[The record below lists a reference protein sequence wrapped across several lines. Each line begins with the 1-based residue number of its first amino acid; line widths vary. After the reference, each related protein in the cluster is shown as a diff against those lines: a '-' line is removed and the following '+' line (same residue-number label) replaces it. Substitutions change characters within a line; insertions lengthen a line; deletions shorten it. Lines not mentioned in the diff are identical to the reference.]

1 MTGPEHYREAERL
14 AAQADEWMDADRG
27 WKAHLSTEERLAFR
41 TADLAAAQV
50 YATLALAAAMA
61 LVDETPRSD
70 SFSEYRAWQAM
81 AGSPY
86 EGGGA
91 DV

>member
-14 AAQADEWMDADRG
+14 VRLALRHTESSDALVLATAAQA
-27 WKAHLSTEERLAFR
+27 H
-41 TADLAAAQV
+41 
-50 YATLALAAAMA
+50 ATLALAAATA

-70 SFSEYRAWQAM
+70 SFSEYRVWQES

-86 EGGGA
+86 VGPEG
-91 DV
+91 DS